1 MKDLENKLTFTCTD
15 RLGETKNLEFALNLQ
30 NTESESETDKKID
43 LEHNGTIKD
52 SLCEFQI
59 QINTLM
65 TEFVNKEKQAVS
77 SKLLSNEHLKKENLK
92 SEESDSESEESN
104 ESGEDES
111 TLKMKRHS
119 DEKEKNEDVSTEKK
133 SCV

>member
-1 MKDLENKLTFTCTD
+1 MKDLEKKLTFTCTD
-15 RLGETKNLEFALNLQ
+15 RLGEAKSLEFALNLQ
-30 NTESESETDKKID
+30 NTENEGKTDKKIN
-43 LEHNGTIKD
+43 LEHNGIIKD

-92 SEESDSESEESN
+92 SAESGSESEESN
-104 ESGEDES
+104 ESDEDES
-111 TLKMKRHS
+111 SLKRHS

-133 SCV
+133 SCL

>member
-1 MKDLENKLTFTCTD
+1 MKGLENKLTFTCTD
-15 RLGETKNLEFALNLQ
+15 RLGETKNLEFALNLP
-30 NTESESETDKKID
+30 NTESESKTNKKAN

-92 SEESDSESEESN
+92 SGESDSESEESN
-104 ESGEDES
+104 ESDEDES
-111 TLKMKRHS
+111 TLKRHN
-119 DEKEKNEDVSTEKK
+119 DEKEKN
-133 SCV
+133 

>member
-15 RLGETKNLEFALNLQ
+15 RLGETKNLEFGLNLQ
-30 NTESESETDKKID
+30 NTESKTDKKIN
-43 LEHNGTIKD
+43 LEHNGIIKD

-92 SEESDSESEESN
+92 SGESDSESEESN
-104 ESGEDES
+104 ESDEDES
-111 TLKMKRHS
+111 TLKRHS
-119 DEKEKNEDVSTEKK
+119 DEKEKNEDVSTVKK
-133 SCV
+133 SCL

>member
-1 MKDLENKLTFTCTD
+1 MKDLEKKLTFTCTD
-15 RLGETKNLEFALNLQ
+15 RLGEAKSLEFALNLQ
-30 NTESESETDKKID
+30 NTENEGKPDKKIN
-43 LEHNGTIKD
+43 LEHNGIIKD

-92 SEESDSESEESN
+92 STESGSESEESN
-104 ESGEDES
+104 ESDEDES
-111 TLKMKRHS
+111 SLKRHS

-133 SCV
+133 SCL

>member
-30 NTESESETDKKID
+30 NTESESKNDKKIN

-92 SEESDSESEESN
+92 SGENDSESEESN
-104 ESGEDES
+104 ESDEDES
-111 TLKMKRHS
+111 TLKRHS
-119 DEKEKNEDVSTEKK
+119 DEKEKNEDVSNEKK

>member
-15 RLGETKNLEFALNLQ
+15 RLGETKNLEFGLNLQ
-30 NTESESETDKKID
+30 NTESKTDKKID
-43 LEHNGTIKD
+43 LEHNGIIKD

-92 SEESDSESEESN
+92 SGESDSESEESN
-104 ESGEDES
+104 ESDEDES
-111 TLKMKRHS
+111 TLKRHS
-119 DEKEKNEDVSTEKK
+119 DEKEKNEDVSTVKK
-133 SCV
+133 SCL